1 MKPSMNANLIFQTWT
16 EFPLTNV
23 LVKLIIIESALKQS
37 LNLYADSNLNISLLK
52 NLCEIVWAANHP
64 TGRVRGTSFH
74 RNCANKSKRNDPS
87 SKRNKKYYRKYLHN
101 DHGQSWID
109 KIPREIRL
117 TPRRPGKRIFA
128 LADFVPSRYYVVGLF
143 IAAVGFI
150 WKRLCV
156 RFWRIIK
163 VIGCV
168 NSVAPR
174 PCGSSLSPYFIFSGR
189 FNTSQCF

>member
-1 MKPSMNANLIFQTWT
+1 MWNCVGRKSPYGPS
-16 EFPLTNV
+16 P
-23 LVKLIIIESALKQS
+23 S
-37 LNLYADSNLNISLLK
+37 
-52 NLCEIVWAANHP
+52 
-64 TGRVRGTSFH
+64 TSFH

-101 DHGQSWID
+101 DTDNHGRID
-109 KIPREIRL
+109 KNPSEFTTRL
-117 TPRRPGKRIFA
+117 NT
-128 LADFVPSRYYVVGLF
+128 LAAVRKSRFQFPSVCTVSPRYYAVFLF

-163 VIGCV
+163 VIGWV
-168 NSVAPR
+168 NSAAPR
-174 PCGSSLSPYFIFSGR
+174 PCGSSLSPYFIFSGC